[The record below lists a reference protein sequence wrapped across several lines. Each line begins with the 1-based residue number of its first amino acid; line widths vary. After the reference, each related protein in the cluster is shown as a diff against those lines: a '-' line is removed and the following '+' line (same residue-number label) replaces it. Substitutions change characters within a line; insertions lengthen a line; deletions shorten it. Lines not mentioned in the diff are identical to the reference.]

1 MVILQRWQDQAFGLL
16 EKRIWKVY
24 KMAQKND
31 NKNLDTFLWVGVSAR
46 GKKMEGEFSGSSI
59 ALVKAQLRK
68 QGITPSKVKRKPKPL
83 FGIKSVQ
90 KVTPKD
96 IALITRQIATMLMA
110 GVPLIQSIEMI
121 GSGAQNKSV
130 AKLMESIGDDVK
142 AGMPLSQSLRKHPRY
157 FDDLYC
163 DLVASGEQSGALDKI
178 FDRVALYKE
187 KAEALKSKI
196 KKAMFY
202 PIAVLVV
209 ALIVTS
215 ILLIFV
221 VPQFQDIFNGFGAEL
236 PAFTLM
242 VIGISEFMQEYWW
255 MMLIAIIVVG
265 YAYKEA
271 LLKSKKLRDAN
282 DRAILKLPVIGMI
295 LNKAA
300 VARYA
305 RTLSTTFAA
314 GVPLVDALDSAAGA
328 SGNAVYRYAILEIK
342 AEVSSGNLMN
352 WAMKNSN
359 IFPDMVV
366 QMVAIGEESGS
377 LDGMLAKVATIYEQ
391 EVDDAVDGL
400 SSLLEPLIMAV
411 LGVLVGG
418 LIVAMYLP
426 IFQLGSV
433 V

>member
-1 MVILQRWQDQAFGLL
+1 MAKQQQAN
-16 EKRIWKVY
+16 
-24 KMAQKND
+24 Q
-31 NKNLDTFLWVGVSAR
+31 LDTFQWVGVSTR
-46 GKKMEGEFSGSSI
+46 GKKLEGELTGTSI

-83 FGIKSVQ
+83 LGLSGERRI
-90 KVTPKD
+90 TPKD
-96 IALITRQIATMLMA
+96 IAMFTRQLATMLLA
-110 GVPLIQSIEMI
+110 GVSLVQAIDMI
-121 GSGAQNKSV
+121 AEGSENKSV
-130 AKLMESIGDDVK
+130 KNLLRNIGEEVK
-142 AGMPLSQSLRKHPRY
+142 AGQPLSDALKKHPKY

-163 DLVASGEQSGALDKI
+163 DLVASGEQSGALDRI

-202 PIAVLVV
+202 PVAVMVV
-209 ALIVTS
+209 AVIVTS

-221 VPQFQDIFNGFGAEL
+221 VPQFESIFAGFGAEL
-236 PAFTLM
+236 PAFTQF
-242 VIGISEFMQEYWW
+242 VIDISEFLQKYWW
-255 MMLIAIIVVG
+255 VGLLIIIGGG
-265 YAYKEA
+265 YAFKQA
-271 LLKSKKLRDAN
+271 HQKNKNLRDN
-282 DRAILKLPVIGMI
+282 VDKLILKLPIIGMI

-328 SGNAVYRYAILEIK
+328 SGNAVYRDAILDIK
-342 AEVSSGNLMN
+342 AEVSSGNPMN
-352 WAMKNSN
+352 WAMRNSN
-359 IFPDMVV
+359 IFPDMVI
-366 QMVAIGEESGS
+366 QMVAIGEESGA
-377 LDGMLAKVATIYEQ
+377 LDDMLAKVATIYEQ

-400 SSLLEPLIMAV
+400 SSLLEPLIMVV
-411 LGVLVGG
+411 LGTLIGG

-433 V
+433 I

>member
-1 MVILQRWQDQAFGLL
+1 MTIHILQRGLAKKQ
-16 EKRIWKVY
+16 EKKS
-24 KMAQKND
+24 
-31 NKNLDTFLWVGVSAR
+31 LDVFQWVGVSNR
-46 GKKMEGEFSGSSI
+46 GKRLEGEITGNSI

-68 QGITPSKVKRKPKPL
+68 QGITPSKVKRKAKPL
-83 FGIKSVQ
+83 FGIQSVQ

-96 IALITRQIATMLMA
+96 IALLTRQIATMLMA
-110 GVPLIQSIEMI
+110 GVPLIQAIEMI
-121 GSGAQNKSV
+121 GTGSSNKSV
-130 AKLMESIGDDVK
+130 AKLMESIGDEVK
-142 AGMPLSQSLRKHPRY
+142 AGQPLNQALRKHPRY

-187 KAEALKSKI
+187 KSEALKSKI

-236 PAFTLM
+236 PAFTLF
-242 VIGISEFMQEYWW
+242 VIAISEFMQEYWW
-255 MMLIAIIVVG
+255 IIVLIMAAFG
-265 YAYKEA
+265 YGYKEA
-271 LLKSKKLRDAN
+271 LLKSQKLRDAT
-282 DRAILKLPVIGMI
+282 DRLILKMPVVGMI

-328 SGNAVYRYAILEIK
+328 SGNAVYRYAILDIK
-342 AEVSSGNLMN
+342 AEVSSGNQMN
-352 WAMKNSN
+352 WAMRNSK
-359 IFPDMVV
+359 IFPDMVI

-377 LDGMLAKVATIYEQ
+377 LDGMLGKVATIYEQ

-400 SSLLEPLIMAV
+400 SSLLEPLIKAV

-426 IFQLGSV
+426 IFQLGAV

>member
-1 MVILQRWQDQAFGLL
+1 MSKKEKSKGLDVF
-16 EKRIWKVY
+16 IWS
-24 KMAQKND
+24 
-31 NKNLDTFLWVGVSAR
+31 GVSTR
-46 GKKMEGEFSGSSI
+46 GKHLDGELTGNSV
-59 ALVKAQLRK
+59 ALIKAQLRK
-68 QGITPSKVKRKPKPL
+68 QGITPSKVKRKAKPL
-83 FGIKSVQ
+83 FGIQSVQ
-90 KVTPKD
+90 KITPKD
-96 IALITRQIATMLMA
+96 IALVTRQIATMLMA

-121 GSGAQNKSV
+121 GSGSTNKSV
-130 AKLMESIGDDVK
+130 TKLMETIADEVK
-142 AGMPLSQSLRKHPRY
+142 AGQPLSTALRKHPRY

-163 DLVASGEQSGALDKI
+163 DLVASGEQSGALDRI
-178 FDRVALYKE
+178 FDRVAIYKE
-187 KAEALKSKI
+187 KSEALKSKI

-209 ALIVTS
+209 AVIVTS

-221 VPQFQDIFNGFGAEL
+221 VPQFKDIFDGFGAEL
-236 PAFTLM
+236 PAFTLF
-242 VIGISEFMQEYWW
+242 VIGISEFMQAYWW
-255 MMLIAIIVVG
+255 VALISVVAAG
-265 YAYKEA
+265 YIFKEA
-271 LLKSKKLRDAN
+271 SLRSLKLRDAT

-328 SGNAVYRYAILEIK
+328 SGNAVYRYAILDIK
-342 AEVSSGNLMN
+342 AEVSSGNQMN
-352 WAMKNSN
+352 WAMRNSK
-359 IFPDMVV
+359 IFPDMVI

-418 LIVAMYLP
+418 LIIAMYLP

>member
-1 MVILQRWQDQAFGLL
+1 MAKKQE
-16 EKRIWKVY
+16 EKG
-24 KMAQKND
+24 
-31 NKNLDTFLWVGVSAR
+31 LDTFQWIGVSAR
-46 GKKMEGEFSGSSI
+46 GKRLDGELSGSSI

-68 QGITPSKVKRKPKPL
+68 QGITPSKVKRKAKPL
-83 FGIKSVQ
+83 FGIASKQ
-90 KVTPKD
+90 KITPKD
-96 IALITRQIATMLMA
+96 IALVTRQIATMLMA

-121 GSGAQNKSV
+121 GTGSSNKSV
-130 AKLMESIGDDVK
+130 SKLMESIADEVK
-142 AGMPLSQSLRKHPRY
+142 AGQPLSQALRRHPRY

-178 FDRVALYKE
+178 FDRVAIYKE
-187 KAEALKSKI
+187 KSEALKSKI

-202 PIAVLVV
+202 PIAVLVI

-221 VPQFQDIFNGFGAEL
+221 VPQFQDIFSGFGAEL
-236 PAFTLM
+236 PAFTLF
-242 VIGISEFMQEYWW
+242 VIGISEFMQAYWW
-255 MMLIAIIVVG
+255 VILIVLVAFG
-265 YAYKEA
+265 WAFKEA
-271 LLKSKKLRDAN
+271 KLKSLKLRDAT
-282 DRAILKLPVIGMI
+282 DRAVLKLPIIGMI

-328 SGNAVYRYAILEIK
+328 SGNAVYRYAILDIK
-342 AEVSSGNLMN
+342 AEVSSGNQMN
-352 WAMKNSN
+352 WAMRNSK
-359 IFPDMVV
+359 IFPDMVI

-377 LDGMLAKVATIYEQ
+377 LDGMLGKVATIYEQ

-400 SSLLEPLIMAV
+400 SSLLEPMIMAV

-418 LIVAMYLP
+418 LIIAMYLP

-433 V
+433 I

>member
-1 MVILQRWQDQAFGLL
+1 
-16 EKRIWKVY
+16 
-24 KMAQKND
+24 
-31 NKNLDTFLWVGVSAR
+31 
-46 GKKMEGEFSGSSI
+46 MEGELSGSSI

-83 FGIKSVQ
+83 FGIQSVQ
-90 KVTPKD
+90 KITPKD

-121 GSGAQNKSV
+121 GSGAKNKSV
-130 AKLMESIGDDVK
+130 ARLMEEVGDEVK
-142 AGMPLSQSLRKHPRY
+142 AGVPLSQALRKHPRY

-255 MMLIAIIVVG
+255 IMLIAVIAFG

-352 WAMKNSN
+352 WAMRNTK
-359 IFPDMVV
+359 IFPDMVI

-418 LIVAMYLP
+418 LIIAMYLP

>member
-1 MVILQRWQDQAFGLL
+1 
-16 EKRIWKVY
+16 
-24 KMAQKND
+24 MATKED
-31 NKNLDTFLWVGVSAR
+31 SKGLDTFQWVGVSAR
-46 GKKMEGEFSGSSI
+46 GKKLEGEMTAASI

-68 QGITPSKVKRKPKPL
+68 QNITPSKVKRKAKPL
-83 FGIKSVQ
+83 FGIQSKQ
-90 KVTPKD
+90 KITAKD
-96 IALITRQIATMLMA
+96 IALVTRQIATMLMA
-110 GVPLIQSIEMI
+110 GVPLIQAIDMI
-121 GSGAQNKSV
+121 GSGATNKSIT
-130 AKLMESIGDDVK
+130 KLMETIGDEVK
-142 AGMPLSQSLRKHPRY
+142 AGAPLSSALRKHPRY

-178 FDRVALYKE
+178 FDRIAIYKE
-187 KAEALKSKI
+187 KSEALKSKI

-255 MMLIAIIVVG
+255 MMLIAIVAFG
-265 YAYKEA
+265 WAYKES

-282 DRAILKLPVIGMI
+282 DRAILKLPVVGMI

-328 SGNAVYRYAILEIK
+328 SGNAVYRYAILDIK
-342 AEVSSGNLMN
+342 AEVSSGNQMN
-352 WAMKNSN
+352 WAMQNSK
-359 IFPDMVV
+359 IFPDMVI

-418 LIVAMYLP
+418 LIIAMYLP
-426 IFQLGSV
+426 IFQLGAV

>member
-1 MVILQRWQDQAFGLL
+1 MAKQQ
-16 EKRIWKVY
+16 EKKG
-24 KMAQKND
+24 Q
-31 NKNLDTFLWVGVSAR
+31 DTFVWVGVSAR
-46 GKKMEGEFSGSSI
+46 GKRLEGELTGNSI

-83 FGIKSVQ
+83 FGTRLQ
-90 KVTPKD
+90 KITPKD
-96 IALITRQIATMLMA
+96 IAMVTRQIATMLLA

-121 GSGAQNKSV
+121 GTGATNKSV
-130 AKLMESIGDDVK
+130 GKLMETIGDEVK
-142 AGMPLSQSLRKHPRY
+142 SGQPLSSALRKHPRY

-187 KAEALKSKI
+187 KSEALKSKI

-236 PAFTLM
+236 PAFTLF
-242 VIGISEFMQEYWW
+242 VIAISEFMQEYWW
-255 MMLIAIIVVG
+255 VIALLITAFG
-265 YAYKEA
+265 YGYKEA
-271 LLKSKKLRDAN
+271 LLKSQKLRDAT
-282 DRAILKLPVIGMI
+282 DRLILKMPVVGMI

-328 SGNAVYRYAILEIK
+328 SGNAVYRYAILDIK
-342 AEVSSGNLMN
+342 AEVSSGNQMN
-352 WAMKNSN
+352 WAMRNSK
-359 IFPDMVV
+359 IFPDMVI

-433 V
+433 I

>member
-1 MVILQRWQDQAFGLL
+1 MEVCMAKQSEQA
-16 EKRIWKVY
+16 
-24 KMAQKND
+24 D
-31 NKNLDTFLWVGVSAR
+31 LDTFQWVGVNSR
-46 GKKMEGEFSGSSI
+46 GKKLEGELSGQSI
-59 ALVKAQLRK
+59 ALIKAQLRK
-68 QGITPSKVKRKPKPL
+68 QGITPSKVKRKAKPL

-90 KVTPKD
+90 KITPKD

-110 GVPLIQSIEMI
+110 GVPLIQTIEMI
-121 GSGAQNKSV
+121 GSGTKNKSIT
-130 AKLMESIGDDVK
+130 KLMEGIGDEVK
-142 AGMPLSQSLRKHPRY
+142 AGVPLSQALRKHPRY

-209 ALIVTS
+209 AVIVTS

-236 PAFTLM
+236 PGFTLM

-255 MMLIAIIVVG
+255 IILIVIIAAG
-265 YAYKEA
+265 FAYKEA

-352 WAMKNSN
+352 WAMRNSK
-359 IFPDMVV
+359 IFPDMVI

-433 V
+433 I

>member
-1 MVILQRWQDQAFGLL
+1 M
-16 EKRIWKVY
+16 
-24 KMAQKND
+24 KNKD

-46 GKKMEGEFSGSSI
+46 GKRLEGELTGSSI
-59 ALVKAQLRK
+59 AIVKAQLRK

-83 FGIKSVQ
+83 FGIQSVQ

-96 IALITRQIATMLMA
+96 IALVTRQIATMLIA
-110 GVPLIQSIEMI
+110 GVPLIQAIEMI
-121 GSGAQNKSV
+121 GTGSTNKSV
-130 AKLMESIGDDVK
+130 AKLMETIADEVK
-142 AGMPLSQSLRKHPRY
+142 AGQPLSTALRKHPRY

-163 DLVASGEQSGALDKI
+163 DLVASGEQSGALDRI
-178 FDRVALYKE
+178 FDRVAIYKE
-187 KAEALKSKI
+187 KSEALKSKI

-202 PIAVLVV
+202 PIAVLVI

-236 PAFTLM
+236 PAFTLF

-255 MMLIAIIVVG
+255 MMLIAIIG
-265 YAYKEA
+265 AGWLFKEA
-271 LLKSKKLRDAN
+271 KLRSLKLRDAT

-328 SGNAVYRYAILEIK
+328 SGNAVYRYAILDIK
-342 AEVSSGNLMN
+342 AEVSSGNQMN
-352 WAMKNSN
+352 WAMRNSK
-359 IFPDMVV
+359 IFPDMVI

-418 LIVAMYLP
+418 LIIAMYLP

-433 V
+433 I

>member
-1 MVILQRWQDQAFGLL
+1 MSKVQ
-16 EKRIWKVY
+16 EK
-24 KMAQKND
+24 QS
-31 NKNLDTFLWVGVSAR
+31 LDTFEWVGVSAR
-46 GKKMEGEFSGSSI
+46 GKKLEGELSGQSI

-68 QGITPSKVKRKPKPL
+68 QGITPSKVKRKAKPL
-83 FGIKSVQ
+83 FGTRVQ
-90 KVTPKD
+90 KITPKD

-121 GSGAQNKSV
+121 GSGAKNKSV
-130 AKLMESIGDDVK
+130 ARLMEEIGDEVK
-142 AGMPLSQSLRKHPRY
+142 AGVPLSQALRKHPRY

-255 MMLIAIIVVG
+255 IMLIAVIAFG

-352 WAMKNSN
+352 WAMRNSK
-359 IFPDMVV
+359 IFPDMVI

-418 LIVAMYLP
+418 LIIAMYLP

>member
-1 MVILQRWQDQAFGLL
+1 MAKQQ
-16 EKRIWKVY
+16 EKKG
-24 KMAQKND
+24 Q
-31 NKNLDTFLWVGVSAR
+31 DTFVWVGVSAR
-46 GKKMEGEFSGSSI
+46 GKRLEGELNGNSI

-68 QGITPSKVKRKPKPL
+68 QGITPSKVKRKAKPL
-83 FGIKSVQ
+83 FGTRLQ
-90 KVTPKD
+90 KITPKD
-96 IALITRQIATMLMA
+96 IAMVTRQIATMLLA
-110 GVPLIQSIEMI
+110 GVPLIQAIEMI
-121 GSGAQNKSV
+121 GTGATNKSV
-130 AKLMESIGDDVK
+130 GKLMETIGDEVK
-142 AGMPLSQSLRKHPRY
+142 SGQPLSQALRKHPRY

-187 KAEALKSKI
+187 KSEALKSKI

-236 PAFTLM
+236 PAFTLF
-242 VIGISEFMQEYWW
+242 VIAISEFMQEYWW
-255 MMLIAIIVVG
+255 IIVLLIAAFG
-265 YAYKEA
+265 YGYKEA
-271 LLKSKKLRDAN
+271 LLKSQKLRDAT
-282 DRAILKLPVIGMI
+282 DRLILKMPVVGMI

-328 SGNAVYRYAILEIK
+328 SGNAVYRYAILDIK
-342 AEVSSGNLMN
+342 AEVSSGNQMN
-352 WAMKNSN
+352 WAMRNSK
-359 IFPDMVV
+359 IFPDMVI

-433 V
+433 I

>member
-1 MVILQRWQDQAFGLL
+1 MAKQQDSKG
-16 EKRIWKVY
+16 
-24 KMAQKND
+24 
-31 NKNLDTFLWVGVSAR
+31 LDTFQWVGVSAR
-46 GKKMEGEFSGSSI
+46 GKRLEGESTGASI

-68 QGITPSKVKRKPKPL
+68 QGITPSKVKRKAKPL

-90 KVTPKD
+90 KITAKD
-96 IALITRQIATMLMA
+96 IALVTRQIATMLMA

-121 GSGAQNKSV
+121 GSGSTNKSV
-130 AKLMESIGDDVK
+130 TKLMETVGDEVK
-142 AGMPLSQSLRKHPRY
+142 AGGTLSEALRKHPRY

-187 KAEALKSKI
+187 KSEALKSKI

-202 PIAVLVV
+202 PISVLVI
-209 ALIVTS
+209 AGIVTS

-221 VPQFQDIFNGFGAEL
+221 VPQFQDIFAGFGAEL

-255 MMLIAIIVVG
+255 IMLIALVG
-265 YAYKEA
+265 FGWAYKEA

-282 DRAILKLPVIGMI
+282 DRAILRLPVIGMI

-328 SGNAVYRYAILEIK
+328 SGNAVYRYAILDIK
-342 AEVSSGNLMN
+342 AEVSSGNQMN
-352 WAMKNSN
+352 WAMRNSK
-359 IFPDMVV
+359 IFPDMVI

-418 LIVAMYLP
+418 LIIAMYLP

-433 V
+433 I

>member
-1 MVILQRWQDQAFGLL
+1 
-16 EKRIWKVY
+16 
-24 KMAQKND
+24 
-31 NKNLDTFLWVGVSAR
+31 
-46 GKKMEGEFSGSSI
+46 
-59 ALVKAQLRK
+59 
-68 QGITPSKVKRKPKPL
+68 
-83 FGIKSVQ
+83 
-90 KVTPKD
+90 
-96 IALITRQIATMLMA
+96 MLMA
-110 GVPLIQSIEMI
+110 GVPLIQTIEMI
-121 GSGAQNKSV
+121 GSGTKNKSIT
-130 AKLMESIGDDVK
+130 KLMEGIGDEVK
-142 AGMPLSQSLRKHPRY
+142 AGVPLSQALRKHPRY

-209 ALIVTS
+209 AVIVTS

-236 PAFTLM
+236 PGFTLM

-255 MMLIAIIVVG
+255 IILIVIIAAG
-265 YAYKEA
+265 FAYKEA

-352 WAMKNSN
+352 WAMRNSK
-359 IFPDMVV
+359 IFPDMVI

-433 V
+433 I

>member
-1 MVILQRWQDQAFGLL
+1 
-16 EKRIWKVY
+16 
-24 KMAQKND
+24 MAQKND

-46 GKKMEGEFSGSSI
+46 GKKMEGELSGSSI

>member
-1 MVILQRWQDQAFGLL
+1 MAKQQ
-16 EKRIWKVY
+16 EKKG
-24 KMAQKND
+24 Q
-31 NKNLDTFLWVGVSAR
+31 DTFVWVGVSAR
-46 GKKMEGEFSGSSI
+46 GKKLEGELTGNSI

-83 FGIKSVQ
+83 FGTRLQ
-90 KVTPKD
+90 KITPKD
-96 IALITRQIATMLMA
+96 IAMVTRQIATMLMA

-121 GSGAQNKSV
+121 GTGATNKSLG
-130 AKLMESIGDDVK
+130 KLMETIADEVK
-142 AGMPLSQSLRKHPRY
+142 AGQPLSTALRKHPRY

-187 KAEALKSKI
+187 KSEALKSKI

-202 PIAVLVV
+202 PIAVLVI

-221 VPQFQDIFNGFGAEL
+221 VPQFQDIFAGFGAEL
-236 PAFTLM
+236 PAFTLL
-242 VIGISEFMQEYWW
+242 VIAISEFMQEYWW
-255 MMLIAIIVVG
+255 VIALIIAAFG
-265 YAYKEA
+265 YGYKEA
-271 LLKSKKLRDAN
+271 LLKSQKLRDAT
-282 DRAILKLPVIGMI
+282 DRLILKLPVIGMI

-328 SGNAVYRYAILEIK
+328 SGNAVYRYAILDIK
-342 AEVSSGNLMN
+342 LEVSSGNQMN
-352 WAMKNSN
+352 WAMRNSK
-359 IFPDMVV
+359 IFPDMVI

-433 V
+433 I

>member
-1 MVILQRWQDQAFGLL
+1 MKSTPIS
-16 EKRIWKVY
+16 ES
-24 KMAQKND
+24 
-31 NKNLDTFLWVGVSAR
+31 LDTFLWVGVNSR
-46 GKKMEGEFSGSSI
+46 GKKLEGEISGVSI

-83 FGIKSVQ
+83 FGTRTQ
-90 KVTPKD
+90 KVSAKD

-121 GSGAQNKSV
+121 GSGAKNKSV
-130 AKLMESIGDDVK
+130 ARLMEEIGDQVK
-142 AGMPLSQSLRKHPRY
+142 AGVPLSQALRRHPRY

-221 VPQFQDIFNGFGAEL
+221 VPQFQDIFSGFGAEL

-255 MMLIAIIVVG
+255 MMLIAVIAFG

-352 WAMKNSN
+352 WAMRNTK
-359 IFPDMVV
+359 IFPDMVI

-418 LIVAMYLP
+418 LIIAMYLP

>member
-1 MVILQRWQDQAFGLL
+1 MMAKQQ
-16 EKRIWKVY
+16 EKKG
-24 KMAQKND
+24 Q
-31 NKNLDTFLWVGVSAR
+31 DTFVWVGVSAR
-46 GKKMEGEFSGSSI
+46 GKRLEGELNGNSI

-83 FGIKSVQ
+83 FGTRLQ
-90 KVTPKD
+90 KITPKD
-96 IALITRQIATMLMA
+96 IAMVTRQIATMLMA
-110 GVPLIQSIEMI
+110 GVPLIQAVEMI
-121 GSGAQNKSV
+121 GSGATNKSV
-130 AKLMESIGDDVK
+130 GKLMETIGDEVK
-142 AGMPLSQSLRKHPRY
+142 AGQPLSQALRKHPRY

-187 KAEALKSKI
+187 KSEALKSKI

-221 VPQFQDIFNGFGAEL
+221 VPQFQDIFNGFGAAL
-236 PAFTLM
+236 PAFTLF
-242 VIGISEFMQEYWW
+242 VIAISEFMQEYWW
-255 MMLIAIIVVG
+255 IIVLIMAAFG
-265 YAYKEA
+265 YGYKEA
-271 LLKSKKLRDAN
+271 LLKSQKLRDAT
-282 DRAILKLPVIGMI
+282 DRLILKMPVVGMI

-328 SGNAVYRYAILEIK
+328 SGNAVYRYAILDIK
-342 AEVSSGNLMN
+342 AEVSSGNQMN
-352 WAMKNSN
+352 WAMRNSK
-359 IFPDMVV
+359 IFPDMVI

-418 LIVAMYLP
+418 LIIAMYLP

>member
-1 MVILQRWQDQAFGLL
+1 MAKQQ
-16 EKRIWKVY
+16 EKKG
-24 KMAQKND
+24 Q
-31 NKNLDTFLWVGVSAR
+31 DTFVWVGVSAR
-46 GKKMEGEFSGSSI
+46 GKKLEGELTGNSI

-83 FGIKSVQ
+83 FGTRLQ
-90 KVTPKD
+90 KITPKD
-96 IALITRQIATMLMA
+96 IAMVTRQIATMLMA

-121 GSGAQNKSV
+121 GTGATNKSLG
-130 AKLMESIGDDVK
+130 KLMETIANEVK
-142 AGMPLSQSLRKHPRY
+142 AGQPLSTALRKHPRY

-187 KAEALKSKI
+187 KSEALKSKI

-202 PIAVLVV
+202 PIAVLVI

-221 VPQFQDIFNGFGAEL
+221 VPQFQDIFAGFGAEL
-236 PAFTLM
+236 PAFTLL
-242 VIGISEFMQEYWW
+242 VIAISEFMQEYWW
-255 MMLIAIIVVG
+255 VIALITAAFG
-265 YAYKEA
+265 YGYKEA
-271 LLKSKKLRDAN
+271 LLKSQKLRDAT
-282 DRAILKLPVIGMI
+282 DRLILKLPVIGMI

-328 SGNAVYRYAILEIK
+328 SGNAVYRYAILDIK
-342 AEVSSGNLMN
+342 AEVSSGNQMN
-352 WAMKNSN
+352 WAMRNSK
-359 IFPDMVV
+359 IFPDMVI

-411 LGVLVGG
+411 LGVLIGG
-418 LIVAMYLP
+418 LIIAMYLP
-426 IFQLGSV
+426 IFELGAV
-433 V
+433 I

>member
-1 MVILQRWQDQAFGLL
+1 MAKQQ
-16 EKRIWKVY
+16 EKKG
-24 KMAQKND
+24 Q
-31 NKNLDTFLWVGVSAR
+31 DTFVWVGVSAR
-46 GKKMEGEFSGSSI
+46 GKKLEGELTGNSI

-83 FGIKSVQ
+83 FGTRLQ
-90 KVTPKD
+90 KITPKD
-96 IALITRQIATMLMA
+96 IAMVTRQIATMLMA

-121 GSGAQNKSV
+121 GTGATNKSLG
-130 AKLMESIGDDVK
+130 KLMETIADEVK
-142 AGMPLSQSLRKHPRY
+142 AGQPLSTALRKHPRY

-187 KAEALKSKI
+187 KSEALKSKI

-202 PIAVLVV
+202 PIAVLVI

-221 VPQFQDIFNGFGAEL
+221 VPQFQDIFAGFGAEL
-236 PAFTLM
+236 PAFTLL
-242 VIGISEFMQEYWW
+242 VIAISEFMQEYWW
-255 MMLIAIIVVG
+255 VIALIIAAFG
-265 YAYKEA
+265 YGYKEA
-271 LLKSKKLRDAN
+271 LLKSQKLRDAT
-282 DRAILKLPVIGMI
+282 DRLILKLPVIGMI

-328 SGNAVYRYAILEIK
+328 SGNAVYRYAILDIK
-342 AEVSSGNLMN
+342 LEVSSGNQMN
-352 WAMKNSN
+352 WAMRNSK
-359 IFPDMVV
+359 IFPDMVI

-377 LDGMLAKVATIYEQ
+377 LDSMLAKVATIYEQ

-418 LIVAMYLP
+418 LIIAMYLP

-433 V
+433 I